1 MKNDFLKIYDR
12 PEAEELR
19 LMLES
24 TILSE
29 EGNMEDLNDSKT
41 EIDFFED

>member
-1 MKNDFLKIYDR
+1 MKNDFLKIYER

-24 TILSE
+24 TILSD
-29 EGNMEDLNDSKT
+29 GNMEELNDSKT
-41 EIDFFED
+41 EIEFED